1 MKAFVDLVVAE
12 STATIEGLMGKSP
25 SISHTTD
32 GNVSLENLPIPYS
45 IAYIQ
50 ASGDGNGNLAMVLPA
65 QMGTAL
71 ADMMLGGDGEARSEM
86 SEDDLDA
93 IKEICA
99 NIFGAI
105 STSLNSQKELP
116 KLNFTCTNIEFVAQS
131 KDLSNF
137 DKAYIFNFSL
147 DPIQSSFTILANASF
162 VSLFE
167 GGRPTTSGN
176 MTTDQEL
183 NPQIPT
189 HTLSPTEY
197 KNINMILDVRLN
209 VKVRIGQKRM
219 LLKDVIAM
227 DIGSVIELNQ
237 LANDPLEILVDD
249 KVIAKGEVVI
259 VDGNFG
265 IQITDIGSKRDR
277 LEQLRG

>member
-1 MKAFVDLVVAE
+1 MKAFVDLVVTE
-12 STATIEGLMGKSP
+12 TTTTIEGLMGKTP
-25 SISHTTD
+25 SVSHTQD
-32 GNVSLENLPIPYS
+32 DSVSLENLPTPYAIS
-45 IAYIQ
+45 YIQ
-50 ASGDGNGNLAMVLPA
+50 ASGDGNGEIAMVIPVE
-65 QMGTAL
+65 MGTAL
-71 ADMMLGGDGEARSEM
+71 ADMMLGGEGEVKSEM
-86 SEDDLDA
+86 SDDDLDA
-93 IKEICA
+93 IKEISS

-105 STSLNSQKELP
+105 STSLNAQKELP
-116 KLNFTCTNIEFVAQS
+116 KLNFNCTNIEFITQ
-131 KDLSNF
+131 DIELSRFN
-137 DKAYIFNFSL
+137 KAYVFNFL
-147 DPIQSSFTILANASF
+147 LEPIQSSFIVLANADF
-162 VSLFE
+162 ANLFE
-167 GGRPTTSGN
+167 TNTRQSAQDTNTESTSAQTN
-176 MTTDQEL
+176 H
-183 NPQIPT
+183 I
-189 HTLSPTEY
+189 LSPTEF

-265 IQITDIGSKRDR
+265 IQITDIGTKRDR

>member
-1 MKAFVDLVVAE
+1 MKALTDLIVAE
-12 STATIEGLMGKSP
+12 TTSTVEGLMGKTP
-25 SISHTTD
+25 TVSHTRD
-32 GNVSLENLPIPYS
+32 DNMSLDNLPLPYS
-45 IAYIQ
+45 ISYIQ
-50 ASGDGNGNLAMVLPA
+50 ASGEGSGEIAMIIPA

-71 ADMMLGGDGEARSEM
+71 ADMMLGGDGEAKTEM
-86 SEDDLDA
+86 SDDDLDA
-93 IKEICA
+93 IKEISS

-116 KLNFTCTNIEFVAQS
+116 KLSFACSNIEFITQNV
-131 KDLSNF
+131 DLSRF

-147 DPIQSSFTILANASF
+147 DSIQSNFIVLAN
-162 VSLFE
+162 SLLTAAFE
-167 GGRPTTSGN
+167 GGGGA
-176 MTTDQEL
+176 
-183 NPQIPT
+183 PQIMAAAPQSAPA
-189 HTLSPTEY
+189 HALSPVEF

-237 LANDPLEILVDD
+237 LANDPLDILVDD

-265 IQITDIGSKRDR
+265 IQITDIGTKRDR

>member
-1 MKAFVDLVVAE
+1 MKAFIDLIVAE
-12 STATIEGLMGKSP
+12 ATATIEGLLGKTP
-25 SISHTTD
+25 NITHTSD
-32 GNVSLENLPIPYS
+32 SNVSVEHLPVPYA
-45 IAYIQ
+45 IGYIQ
-50 ASGDGNGNLAMVLPA
+50 ASGDGSGELAIIIPA
-65 QMGTAL
+65 QMGSAL
-71 ADMMLGGDGEARSEM
+71 ADMMLGGEGEAKNEM

-93 IKEICA
+93 IKEISS

-105 STSLNSQKELP
+105 STSLNAQKELP
-116 KLNFTCTNIEFVAQS
+116 KLNFTCTSMEFI
-131 KDLSNF
+131 KENMDLSRF

-147 DPIQSSFTILANASF
+147 DSIHSNFTILANAGL
-162 VSLFE
+162 VGLFE
-167 GGRPTTSGN
+167 GGATSQAAHTESVPAQAATPTLTA
-176 MTTDQEL
+176 
-183 NPQIPT
+183 
-189 HTLSPTEY
+189 TEY

-265 IQITDIGSKRDR
+265 IQITDIGTKRDR

>member
-1 MKAFVDLVVAE
+1 MKAFIDLIIAE
-12 STATIEGLMGKSP
+12 TTATIEGLMGKTP
-25 SISHTTD
+25 NVTHTSD
-32 GNVSLENLPIPYS
+32 SDVSLENLPASYAIS
-45 IAYIQ
+45 YITV
-50 ASGDGNGNLAMVLPA
+50 SGDGNGELGMIVPVEMA
-65 QMGTAL
+65 TAL
-71 ADMMLGGDGEARSEM
+71 ADMMLGGDGEAKNEM
-86 SEDDLDA
+86 SDDDLDA
-93 IKEICA
+93 IKEISS

-105 STSLNSQKELP
+105 STSLNAQKELP
-116 KLNFTCTNIEFVAQS
+116 ELNFNCTNIEFITQ
-131 KDLSNF
+131 DIELSRFN
-137 DKAYIFNFSL
+137 KAYVFNFL
-147 DPIQSSFTILANASF
+147 LEPIQSSFIVLANADF
-162 VSLFE
+162 ANLFE
-167 GGRPTTSGN
+167 TNTRQSAQDTNTESTSAQTN
-176 MTTDQEL
+176 H
-183 NPQIPT
+183 I
-189 HTLSPTEY
+189 LSPTEF

-265 IQITDIGSKRDR
+265 IQITDIGTKRDR

>member
-1 MKAFVDLVVAE
+1 MKAFVDLIVAE
-12 STATIEGLMGKSP
+12 TTSTIEGLMGKTP
-25 SISHTTD
+25 NVTHTSD
-32 GNVSLENLPIPYS
+32 SDVSLENLPVPYS
-45 IAYIQ
+45 IAYFT
-50 ASGDGNGNLAMVLPA
+50 ASGDGNGEVAMIIPVA
-65 QMGTAL
+65 MGTAL
-71 ADMMLGGDGEARSEM
+71 ADMMLGGDGMSKNEM
-86 SEDDLDA
+86 NDDDLDA
-93 IKEICA
+93 IKEIGA

-105 STSLNSQKELP
+105 STALNAQKELP
-116 KLNFTCTNIEFVAQS
+116 KLSFSCVNIEFIAQS
-131 KDLSNF
+131 IDLSRF
-137 DKAYIFNFSL
+137 SKAYVFNFSL
-147 DPIQSSFTILANASF
+147 DSIQSNFTILANTSF
-162 VSLFE
+162 VDLFE
-167 GGRPTTSGN
+167 KGAASPAPVSESAPA
-176 MTTDQEL
+176 QQS
-183 NPQIPT
+183 PA
-189 HTLSPTEY
+189 LSPTEY

-265 IQITDIGSKRDR
+265 IQITDIGTKRDR

>member
-1 MKAFVDLVVAE
+1 MKPFIDLIVAE
-12 STATIEGLMGKSP
+12 TATTIEGLMGKTP
-25 SISHTTD
+25 SVSQTSD
-32 GNVSLENLPIPYS
+32 DDMSLENIPVPYAIS
-45 IAYIQ
+45 YIA
-50 ASGDGNGNLAMVLPA
+50 ASGDGSGEIAMIVPVG
-65 QMGTAL
+65 MGTAL
-71 ADMMLGGDGEARSEM
+71 ADMMLGGDGESKDEM
-86 SEDDLDA
+86 SDDDLDA
-93 IKEICA
+93 IKEISS

-105 STSLNSQKELP
+105 STSLNAQKELP
-116 KLNFTCTNIEFVAQS
+116 KLNFTCTSSDFITQS
-131 KDLSNF
+131 IDLSRF
-137 DKAYIFNFSL
+137 DKAYAFNFSM
-147 DPIQSSFTILANASF
+147 DSIQSNFIVLANTSF
-162 VSLFE
+162 IELFE
-167 GGRPTTSGN
+167 KEEKTSAEN
-176 MTTDQEL
+176 TANQATNL
-183 NPQIPT
+183 
-189 HTLSPTEY
+189 LSPTEY

-265 IQITDIGSKRDR
+265 VQITDIGTKRDR

>member
-25 SISHTTD
+25 DVSHTTD
-32 GNVSLENLPIPYS
+32 SNVSLENLPVPYS
-45 IAYIQ
+45 ITYIQ
-50 ASGDGNGNLAMVLPA
+50 ASGEGSGELAMILPA
-65 QMGTAL
+65 QMGSAL
-71 ADMMLGGDGEARSEM
+71 ADMMLGGEGQSKNEM

-105 STSLNSQKELP
+105 STSLNAQKELP
-116 KLNFTCTNIEFVAQS
+116 KLNFSCTNIEFVTQS
-131 KDLSNF
+131 IDLSRF

-147 DPIQSSFTILANASF
+147 DPIRSNFTILANASF
-162 VSLFE
+162 ATLFE
-167 GGRPTTSGN
+167 GGGGGVSVESHSPEQHAQAPAHS
-176 MTTDQEL
+176 
-183 NPQIPT
+183 
-189 HTLSPTEY
+189 LSPTEY

>member
-1 MKAFVDLVVAE
+1 MKPFIDLIVQE
-12 STATIEGLMGKSP
+12 TTATIEGLMGKTP
-25 SISHTTD
+25 SVTHTSD
-32 GNVSLENLPIPYS
+32 SNVSLENLSIPYS
-45 IAYIQ
+45 ISYIQ
-50 ASGDGNGNLAMVLPA
+50 ASGDGNGELAMILPVA
-65 QMGTAL
+65 MGTAL
-71 ADMMLGGDGEARSEM
+71 ADMMLGGEGETKPEM

-93 IKEICA
+93 IKEISA

-116 KLNFTCTNIEFVAQS
+116 KLNFACSNIEFVTQS
-131 KDLSNF
+131 IELSRF

-147 DPIQSSFTILANASF
+147 DSIQSNFTILANASF
-162 VSLFE
+162 VGLFE
-167 GGRPTTSGN
+167 GGAAAPVAHAESGSA
-176 MTTDQEL
+176 
-183 NPQIPT
+183 PVA
-189 HTLSPTEY
+189 HALSPTEF

-237 LANDPLEILVDD
+237 LANDPLDILVDD

-265 IQITDIGSKRDR
+265 IQITDIGTKRDR

>member
-1 MKAFVDLVVAE
+1 MKALTDLIVAE
-12 STATIEGLMGKSP
+12 TTSTVEGLMGKTP
-25 SISHTTD
+25 TVSHTRD
-32 GNVSLENLPIPYS
+32 DNMGLDNLPLPYS
-45 IAYIQ
+45 ISYIQ
-50 ASGDGNGNLAMVLPA
+50 ASGEGSGEIAMIIPA

-71 ADMMLGGDGEARSEM
+71 ADMMLGGDGEAKTEM
-86 SEDDLDA
+86 SDDDLDA
-93 IKEICA
+93 IKEISS

-116 KLNFTCTNIEFVAQS
+116 KLNFACSNIEFITQNI
-131 KDLSNF
+131 DLSRF

-147 DPIQSSFTILANASF
+147 DSIQSNFIVLAN
-162 VSLFE
+162 SLLTAAFE
-167 GGRPTTSGN
+167 GGGAA
-176 MTTDQEL
+176 
-183 NPQIPT
+183 PQIMAAAPQSAPA
-189 HTLSPTEY
+189 HSLSPVEF

-237 LANDPLEILVDD
+237 LANDPLDILVDD

-265 IQITDIGSKRDR
+265 IQITDIGTKRDR

>member
-1 MKAFVDLVVAE
+1 MKPFIDLIVQE
-12 STATIEGLMGKSP
+12 TTATIEGLMGKTP
-25 SISHTTD
+25 SVTHTSD
-32 GNVSLENLPIPYS
+32 SNVSLENLSIPYS
-45 IAYIQ
+45 ISYIQ
-50 ASGDGNGNLAMVLPA
+50 ASGDGNGELAMILPVA
-65 QMGTAL
+65 MGTAL
-71 ADMMLGGDGEARSEM
+71 ADMMLGGEGETKPEM

-93 IKEICA
+93 IKEISA

-116 KLNFTCTNIEFVAQS
+116 KLNFACSNIEFVTQS
-131 KDLSNF
+131 IELSRF

-147 DPIQSSFTILANASF
+147 DSIQSNFTILANASF
-162 VSLFE
+162 VGLFE
-167 GGRPTTSGN
+167 GGGAPVAQVESGSA
-176 MTTDQEL
+176 
-183 NPQIPT
+183 PVAP
-189 HTLSPTEY
+189 TLSPTEF

-237 LANDPLEILVDD
+237 LANDPLDILVDD

-265 IQITDIGSKRDR
+265 IQITDIGTKRDR

>member
-1 MKAFVDLVVAE
+1 MKALTDLIVAE
-12 STATIEGLMGKSP
+12 TTSTVEGLMGKTP
-25 SISHTTD
+25 TVSHTRD
-32 GNVSLENLPIPYS
+32 DDVSLGNLPLPYS
-45 IAYIQ
+45 ISYIQ
-50 ASGDGNGNLAMVLPA
+50 ASGDHSGEIAMVIPA

-71 ADMMLGGDGEARSEM
+71 ADMMLGGDGEAKTEM
-86 SEDDLDA
+86 SDDDLDA
-93 IKEICA
+93 IKEISS

-116 KLNFTCTNIEFVAQS
+116 KLNFTCSNIEFITQS
-131 KDLSNF
+131 VDLSRF

-147 DPIQSSFTILANASF
+147 DSIQSNFIVLAN
-162 VSLFE
+162 SLFMAAFE
-167 GGRPTTSGN
+167 GGG
-176 MTTDQEL
+176 EA
-183 NPQIPT
+183 PQIMAAAPQNAPT
-189 HTLSPTEY
+189 HALTPVEF

-237 LANDPLEILVDD
+237 LANDPLDILVDD

-265 IQITDIGSKRDR
+265 IQITDIGTKRDR